1 MKYLKVKYKELNS
14 KMNEKLREPLFN
26 SHKRSFYLTK
36 TMPTSLS
43 PQKNTEISETDMMN
57 QSIH

>member
-1 MKYLKVKYKELNS
+1 MLQNDMKYLKVKYKELNS

-43 PQKNTEISETDMMN
+43 P
-57 QSIH
+57 